1 MKTWHNESTDKLCEA
16 LLTLKNRAEC
26 YEFLEDVCTIKEIL
40 DISQRLSVATLLSKK
55 ISYSEISA
63 KTGASAATISRVS
76 KCYEYGSGGYKKVI
90 KRMSGEKND

>member
-1 MKTWHNESTDKLCEA
+1 MAKWHNESTDKLCDA
-16 LLTLKNRAEC
+16 LLTLKSKQEC
-26 YEFLEDVCTIKEIL
+26 YEFLEDICTIKEIL
-40 DISQRLSVATLLSKK
+40 DMSQRLFVATLLSDK

-90 KRMSGEKND
+90 ERMNGGKND